1 MRTDNGHGSRACRK
15 NAITS
20 ERNRPLVEGGRGE
33 GRRGG
38 GERER
43 EDDGG
48 GEVEEEIYRVELQR
62 RLTPEFT
69 MCRRYWRDLLRER

>member
-1 MRTDNGHGSRACRK
+1 MSEECNNERK
-15 NAITS
+15 ESTTG
-20 ERNRPLVEGGRGE
+20 RGGRGE